1 MKEQIKIKNL
11 TNQLVEAR
19 RKGMSSFGEIAHRLE
34 VCNEIDGVEYI
45 NDSKATDLDS
55 AYYSLELMKK
65 PLIWIIGSTEVVNDY
80 SIFEKLIKFKV
91 KTVVCFGPP
100 ETKIK
105 YSFAN
110 LVDMYSHKS
119 SLGEAVRFAHEM
131 AKTGDVVLF
140 SPACSSYEYFED
152 YRDRGN
158 QFKSHVEELKN
169 G

>member
-65 PLIWIIGSTEVVNDY
+65 PLIWIIGSTEVVNV
-80 SIFEKLIKFKV
+80 FK
-91 KTVVCFGPP
+91 
-100 ETKIK
+100 
-105 YSFAN
+105 
-110 LVDMYSHKS
+110 
-119 SLGEAVRFAHEM
+119 
-131 AKTGDVVLF
+131 
-140 SPACSSYEYFED
+140 
-152 YRDRGN
+152 
-158 QFKSHVEELKN
+158 KN
-169 G
+169 STRSK